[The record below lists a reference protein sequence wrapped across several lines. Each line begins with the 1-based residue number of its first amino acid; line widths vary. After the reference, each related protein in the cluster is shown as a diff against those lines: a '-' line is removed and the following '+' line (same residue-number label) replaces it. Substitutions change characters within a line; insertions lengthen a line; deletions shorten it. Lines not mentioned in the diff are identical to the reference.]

1 MSVGD
6 KKIAY
11 EDPAAALNV
20 TERRWNEM
28 VIKNKRDFEEGNA
41 KKAEAW
47 KQKNLKIWEE
57 QKKQIE
63 AKRLIN
69 SGKKGEDREFFERI
83 GHKSSDVYYINEDK
97 KKAFQAGLKGNAG
110 VMAQNLRVKHNAQ
123 Y

>member
-1 MSVGD
+1 MD
-6 KKIAY
+6 
-11 EDPAAALNV
+11 E
-20 TERRWNEM
+20 
-28 VIKNKRDFEEGNA
+28 KRDFFFKIADNY
-41 KKAEAW
+41 
-47 KQKNLKIWEE
+47 NNTIWEE

-123 Y
+123 YQERLARREEEA